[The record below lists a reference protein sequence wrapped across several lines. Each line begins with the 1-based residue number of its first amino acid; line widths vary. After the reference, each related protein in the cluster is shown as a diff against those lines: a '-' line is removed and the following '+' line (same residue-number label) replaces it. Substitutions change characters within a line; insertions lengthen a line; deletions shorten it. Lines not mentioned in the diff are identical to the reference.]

1 MQRECGSCGRPYE
14 AKRASSRFCGP
25 SCRQR
30 ASRASAAG
38 LPARVSTL
46 NDESAPPSALEVV
59 TARELE
65 AVGRLESVAGQLAM
79 ELARR
84 VASPHE
90 TGAAVAA
97 LARQLG
103 ATMTAALAGVAP
115 AAADPLD
122 EIRARRDRKR
132 SAGLGR

>member
-1 MQRECGSCGRPYE
+1 
-14 AKRASSRFCGP
+14 
-25 SCRQR
+25 
-30 ASRASAAG
+30 
-38 LPARVSTL
+38 VSTL

-103 ATMTAALAGVAP
+103 ATMTAALAIAGVGP
-115 AAADPLD
+115 AASPLD

>member
-1 MQRECGSCGRPYE
+1 MQRLCASCGRLYE

-25 SCRQR
+25 TCRQR

-38 LPARVSTL
+38 LPARVLTP
-46 NDESAPPSALEVV
+46 NDESAPPSELERV

-65 AVGRLESVAGQLAM
+65 AVGRLDTAVGQLAM
-79 ELARR
+79 ELAYR

-97 LARQLG
+97 LARELG
-103 ATMTAALAGVAP
+103 ATMTSARAGVAP
-115 AAADPLD
+115 AAANPLD

-132 SAGLGR
+132 WAPA